1 MLYVHR
7 GEMAFSGYSKM
18 CYKKLVTHVE
28 PYMGRCS
35 ESAQE
40 QRIVFYIKAVN
51 NNLFE
56 FLLNVV

>member
-1 MLYVHR
+1 
-7 GEMAFSGYSKM
+7 M

-28 PYMGRCS
+28 SYMGKYT

-51 NNLFE
+51 KNLFE
-56 FLLNVV
+56 F